1 MMIPDQKLHWRP
13 YFGWWIVLIT
23 GVVSGLGHGFYNYG
37 FSALFKPIASELG
50 FSRAATSVAA
60 GIGRLEGGLDA
71 PITGWLVD
79 RFGPKWIMV
88 FGLSMMSLGLVLMS
102 SVSSLWNYY
111 VVWGLITGIGLNV
124 SLTIA
129 VDKTIT
135 NWFVEKRGLA
145 LGLKFSLLGVVG
157 MLVMPLITALCASQG
172 WRTTCLIWAAV
183 MLCAIPFVGIFVSQ
197 KRPEYYGLLPDG
209 AQVRGDSQTEARG
222 MVDHGVAYASGFQ
235 ETEFTLRQ
243 AMRTRAYWIL
253 AAVYAFQMVI
263 AGGLTVHCIPFL
275 TDMGINA
282 ALAGSMMGTMIFSTI
297 PTRFLSGYLADRVKR
312 QEFLLAGAFAL
323 DAIGFAAF
331 ILWPTIPTAYLFLI
345 LYGLGTG
352 APTTLILVMQGRYFG
367 RKAFGSIIGMANLF
381 RMPGAILAPVYAGWV
396 FDRTG
401 SYRTAFATFL
411 GMALFAALLACF
423 IRPPRAPEA
432 ITDIHHIV

>member
-1 MMIPDQKLHWRP
+1 MTIQDQKLRRKP

-79 RFGPKWIMV
+79 RFGPKWVMV

-135 NWFVEKRGLA
+135 NWFVKKRGLA
-145 LGLKFSLLGVVG
+145 LGVKFALLGLVG
-157 MLVMPLITALCASQG
+157 MLVMPLIAALCGSQG

-183 MLCAIPFVGIFVSQ
+183 MLCAIPFVGIFVRQ

-209 AQVRGDSQTEARG
+209 AQVRGDSHAEAVD

-243 AMRTRAYWIL
+243 AMRSRAYWFL
-253 AAVYAFQMVI
+253 SAVYAFQMVI
-263 AGGLTVHCIPFL
+263 AGGMTIHCIPFL
-275 TDMGINA
+275 TDLGIHP

-312 QEFLLAGAFAL
+312 QQLLLAGAFAL

-367 RKAFGSIIGMANLF
+367 RKAFGSIIGMANLL
-381 RMPGAILAPVYAGWV
+381 RMPAAILAPVYAGWI

-401 SYRTAFATFL
+401 SYRTAFTTFL
-411 GMALFAALLACF
+411 GIALLAALLTCF
-423 IRPPRAPEA
+423 IKPPRAPDA
-432 ITDIHHIV
+432 MTDIHQIV

>member
-1 MMIPDQKLHWRP
+1 MMNQEQKPRWKP

-79 RFGPKWIMV
+79 RFGPKWVVV
-88 FGLSMMSLGLVLMS
+88 FGLSMMSLGLALMS
-102 SVSSLWNYY
+102 SVSSLWSYY

-135 NWFVEKRGLA
+135 NWFVHKRGLA
-145 LGLKFSLLGVVG
+145 LGVKFALLGLVG
-157 MLVMPLITALCASQG
+157 MLVMPLIATLCGSQG

-183 MLCAIPFVGIFVSQ
+183 ILCATPFVAIFVKQ
-197 KRPEYYGLLPDG
+197 QRPEYYGLLPDG
-209 AQVRGDSQTEARG
+209 VQPRGDSCLGAGG

-243 AMRTRAYWIL
+243 AMKTRAYWIL
-253 AAVYAFQMVI
+253 VAVYAFQMVI

-275 TDMGINA
+275 TDMGIPP
-282 ALAGSMMGTMIFSTI
+282 ALAGSMMGTMVFATI

-312 QEFLLAGAFAL
+312 QYLLLAGAFAL

-345 LYGLGTG
+345 LFGLGTG

-367 RKAFGSIIGMANLF
+367 RKAFGSIMGTANLF
-381 RMPGAILAPVYAGWV
+381 RTPGAILAPVYAGWV

-401 SYRTAFATFL
+401 SYRTAFVTFL
-411 GMALFAALLACF
+411 GIALSAALLACF

-432 ITDIHHIV
+432 KTDIRQIV

>member
-1 MMIPDQKLHWRP
+1 MMIQDRKPRWKP
-13 YFGWWIVLIT
+13 YFGWWIVLVT
-23 GVVSGLGHGFYNYG
+23 GVLSGLGHGFYNYG

-79 RFGPKWIMV
+79 RFGPKWIMI
-88 FGLSMMSLGLVLMS
+88 FGLAMMSLGLGLMS
-102 SVSSLWNYY
+102 CVSSLWSYY
-111 VVWGLITGIGLNV
+111 VVWGLVTGIGLNV

-135 NWFVEKRGLA
+135 NWFVKKRGLA
-145 LGLKFSLLGVVG
+145 LGMKFTLIGVLG
-157 MLVMPLITALCASQG
+157 LPVMPLITALCESQG

-183 MLCAIPFVGIFVSQ
+183 MLCAIPFVGICVKQ

-209 AQVRGDSQTEARG
+209 AQPRGDSGSEAVG
-222 MVDHGVAYASGFQ
+222 MIEQGIAYASGSR

-253 AAVYAFQMVI
+253 VAVYAFQMVI
-263 AGGLTVHCIPFL
+263 AGGLTIHCIPFL
-275 TDMGINA
+275 TDMGIDPT
-282 ALAGSMMGTMIFSTI
+282 LAGSMMGIMVLSTV
-297 PTRFLSGYLADRVKR
+297 PTRFLGGFLADRVKR
-312 QEFLLAGAFAL
+312 QPLLLAGAFTL

-331 ILWPTIPTAYLFLI
+331 ILRPTVPTATLFLI

-367 RKAFGSIIGMANLF
+367 RKAFGSIMGTANLL
-381 RMPGAILAPVYAGWV
+381 RMPAAILAPVYAGWI

-411 GMALFAALLACF
+411 GFALLAALMACF
-423 IRPPRAPEA
+423 IKPPRAPEV
-432 ITDIHHIV
+432 ITDVHQIV

>member
-1 MMIPDQKLHWRP
+1 MTIQDKKLRWKP
-13 YFGWWIVLIT
+13 YFGWWIVIVT

-79 RFGPKWIMV
+79 RFGPKWVMV
-88 FGLSMMSLGLVLMS
+88 FGLSTMSLGLALMS
-102 SVSSLWNYY
+102 CVSSLWSYY
-111 VVWGLITGIGLNV
+111 LVWGLITGIGLNV

-135 NWFVEKRGLA
+135 NWFVKKRGLA
-145 LGLKFSLLGVVG
+145 LGIKFTFIGVIG
-157 MLVMPLITALCASQG
+157 MLVMPLIAALCGSHG

-183 MLCAIPFVGIFVSQ
+183 MLCAAPFVGIFVRQ

-209 AQVRGDSQTEARG
+209 AQLREDSGSEAGGVVGR
-222 MVDHGVAYASGFQ
+222 GVAYASGFQ

-253 AAVYAFQMVI
+253 VAVYAFQMVI
-263 AGGLTVHCIPFL
+263 AGGLTIHCIPFL
-275 TDMGINA
+275 TDMGIQP
-282 ALAGSMMGTMIFSTI
+282 ALAGSMMGIMIFSTI
-297 PTRFLSGYLADRVKR
+297 PTRFLSGFLADRVKR
-312 QEFLLAGAFAL
+312 QHLLLAGAFAL

-367 RKAFGSIIGMANLF
+367 RKAFGSIMGTANLL
-381 RMPGAILAPVYAGWV
+381 RMPAAILAPVYSGWV

-401 SYRTAFATFL
+401 SYRR
-411 GMALFAALLACF
+411 LLRHF
-423 IRPPRAPEA
+423 WG
-432 ITDIHHIV
+432 